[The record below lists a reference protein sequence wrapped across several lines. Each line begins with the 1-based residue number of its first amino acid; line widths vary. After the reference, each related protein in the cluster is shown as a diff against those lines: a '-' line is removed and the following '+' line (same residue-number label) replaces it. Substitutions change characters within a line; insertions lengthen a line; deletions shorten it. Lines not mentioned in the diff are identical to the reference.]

1 MRGRMVTIA
10 AAASTALLGA
20 LGALVTVAP
29 AQAASPAAGSRTH
42 LLLTR
47 PLVAHARALGL
58 NTGCFGTA
66 SPGCLP
72 VPLQYNG
79 GAVEQAGTTNYAVF
93 WEPTGS
99 TVSATYNA
107 LLTRFFDDVG
117 GSTLYGVATQYY
129 QGSTQQH
136 IVNSSHLGGT
146 WVDTTAY
153 PSATLSDADVQN
165 EVVKA
170 IAANGWS
177 TGVGSQVYVFL
188 AKGENECQS
197 SGTCSFSTFCAY
209 HGDFTNAGRTILYAA
224 MPYAG
229 TDLSGCGTQSSAS
242 PNGDLDADAEISITS
257 HELMETVTDPL
268 LDAWYD
274 ATGAEIGDKCAYTY
288 GPTAAN
294 GSDITMNGNPYI
306 VQEEFS
312 NAQLGCSLS

>member
-1 MRGRMVTIA
+1 MGAVT
-10 AAASTALLGA
+10 T
-20 LGALVTVAP
+20 
-29 AQAASPAAGSRTH
+29 AQAAQTPEASHTH

-47 PLVAHARALGL
+47 QLAQKVKSDLGVG
-58 NTGCFGTA
+58 TGCLGTG

-72 VPLQYNG
+72 VPLQYNNG
-79 GAVEQAGTTNYAVF
+79 PVEQAGTTNYAVF

-99 TVSATYNA
+99 TVSATYNS
-107 LLTRFFDDVG
+107 LLTRFFNDIG

-129 QGSTQQH
+129 QGSNQQH
-136 IVNSSHLGGT
+136 IVNSSRLGGT
-146 WVDTTAY
+146 WVDTSAY
-153 PSATLSDADVQN
+153 PSSSLSDGDIQN
-165 EVVKA
+165 EVNKA
-170 IAANGWS
+170 IATNGWS
-177 TGVGSQVYVFL
+177 TGIGSQVYVFL

-209 HGDFTNAGRTILYAA
+209 HGDFTNAASQTVLYAA

-229 TDLSGCGTQSSAS
+229 TDLSGCGTQGALS
-242 PNGDLDADAEISITS
+242 PNNDQDADAEISITS
-257 HELMETVTDPL
+257 HELMETVTDPQL
-268 LDAWYD
+268 NAWFD

-288 GPTAAN
+288 GTAAAN